1 MIRSTYLHDFESDP
15 ILHRVHAVIPL
26 GFLHSTFCATEKAIM
41 ENSKDNW
48 ARNCSLWSPAHLTS
62 LVWQASPLSECSLSV
77 ITSSLYLFACS
88 WGSLGQSPKVCL
100 HLLLPP
106 LQHLTPE
113 KGSIQP
119 DLFLIKSR
127 HHFLL
132 FSVPLQ
138 CSKITRGWL
147 CHQFKVPPPSI
158 LWQQMLFALYSFRH
172 PFHLKCSQELHCPF
186 LKFPTVNLIRLHWHN
201 QNNL

>member
-62 LVWQASPLSECSLSV
+62 LIWQASPLSECSLSV

-132 FSVPLQ
+132 FSVSLQ

-147 CHQFKVPPPSI
+147 SSVQGSLSIHPLTTDAVCTLFLQTSFPPQVFSRAPLPIPQVPYSESDKA
-158 LWQQMLFALYSFRH
+158 AL
-172 PFHLKCSQELHCPF
+172 
-186 LKFPTVNLIRLHWHN
+186 T
-201 QNNL
+201 